1 MVLPVVVTVAA
12 SVTDAPAVTGFG
24 ETVRTVLVDNK
35 PGLVLVLGELE
46 PPQPRRRRKP
56 AKAKA
61 DGATRIDDP

>member
-1 MVLPVVVTVAA
+1 VVLPVVVTVAA

-46 PPQPRRRRKP
+46 PPQPRRRKP